1 MPVPEAPASEDPRDV
16 LDTPAA
22 GRLLIRGSALR
33 FAGYAAM
40 LGLSAVMAAVLTR
53 HLGVAE
59 FGLYTTVMSVV
70 AVVAAVTD
78 AGMANIGT
86 REYAVLH
93 GSEREELM
101 SNLLALRIVLTLGGI
116 VLTTGFAVAAG
127 YDRPLV
133 LGAVTASLATIPL
146 VIQHTLSIPL
156 QTGLR
161 LGVVAAL
168 ELLRQTLWVLGVVVL
183 SALGA
188 GVFPLLS
195 ILLVVNLLLIFPT
208 ARLVRGDISTR
219 FVVRPRAWPPLLR
232 ITVVYSLATAVGT
245 VYAYTAQILTSLV
258 TSRHQSGLF
267 AVSFRVFIVAV
278 TVPALLA
285 SAALPVLARAGTTN
299 EDRFAYGVRRMFDIL
314 LLAGVGA
321 AVVISAASGFIV
333 AVIGGPSYHGSG
345 PVLAIQ
351 AFGLIGSFLAAGW
364 SFALLSL
371 RLHRRL
377 LVTNVAALAVSIAL
391 TLTLAH
397 AEGAHGA
404 AIATVCGEAVLA
416 LGAGLG
422 LMWGRP
428 RYRPQLQFVIKVC
441 LGGAAAG
448 LASLVPT
455 MPSVVRAVVAG
466 LVYCLLLVALRAVP
480 PELRELLPRTA
491 AGSTSRRR

>member
-1 MPVPEAPASEDPRDV
+1 M

-59 FGLYTTVMSVV
+59 FGLYTTVMSVA

-86 REYAVLH
+86 REYTVLH
-93 GSEREELM
+93 GEARDELM
-101 SNLLALRIVLTLGGI
+101 RNLLALRVFLTLGG
-116 VLTTGFAVAAG
+116 VLLTTGFALAAG

-133 LGAVTASLATIPL
+133 LGAITASLATIPL

-156 QTGLR
+156 QTDLR
-161 LGVVAAL
+161 LGTVAVL
-168 ELLRQTLWVLGVVVL
+168 ELLRQTLWVAAVVVL

-195 ILLVVNLLLIFPT
+195 ILLVVNLILIFPT
-208 ARLVRGDISTR
+208 ARLVRGEVSTR
-219 FVVRPRAWPPLLR
+219 LAFEPRAWPPLLR
-232 ITVVYSLATAVGT
+232 VTVVYSFAIAVGT

-258 TSRHQSGLF
+258 TSHHQNGLF
-267 AVSFRVFIVAV
+267 AVSFRVFIVLV

-285 SAALPVLARAGTTN
+285 SAALPVLARAATTN
-299 EDRFAYGVRRMFDIL
+299 DDRFAHAVRRMFDVS
-314 LLAGVGA
+314 LLAGIGV

-333 AVIGGPSYHGSG
+333 LVIAGRAYHGSG

-371 RLHRRL
+371 RLHRQLLLTNLGAL
-377 LVTNVAALAVSIAL
+377 LVSIVL
-391 TLTLAH
+391 TLVLAH
-397 AEGAHGA
+397 TEGAHGA
-404 AIATVCGEAVLA
+404 AIATVCGETTLA
-416 LGAGLG
+416 LGAGIA

-428 RYRPQLQFVIKVC
+428 SYRPHPGIVIKVC
-441 LGGAAAG
+441 LAGGVAAV
-448 LASLVPT
+448 ASLVPD
-455 MPSVVRAVVAG
+455 MPSLVRALVAAA
-466 LVYCLLLVALRAVP
+466 VYGLLVFVLRAAP
-480 PELRELLPRTA
+480 AELRELLPR
-491 AGSTSRRR
+491 